1 MEPITFTLDR
11 GRTLTLTPVAP
22 TPLKLLLGQ
31 PRELLASAADER
43 GGHAGTV
50 MRNDVGT
57 VLLLWPNGN
66 IAKLT
71 DAERE
76 RLEALFAP
84 RRVADLPAWEE
95 MGELDR
101 GAALMHAWKRHREGA
116 RYARQ
121 HYPARYLGHPR
132 LVALGPE
139 LACRHAVTVAG
150 TWDGAVDRLGMDEVE
165 RLYDAALAEDDRRR
179 GVVRRS
185 SAPYRAAQAAA
196 GVASHG

>member
-1 MEPITFTLDR
+1 
-11 GRTLTLTPVAP
+11 
-22 TPLKLLLGQ
+22 
-31 PRELLASAADER
+31 
-43 GGHAGTV
+43 
-50 MRNDVGT
+50 MRSHVGT

-84 RRVADLPAWEE
+84 RRVSDLPSWEE

-101 GAALMHAWKRHREGA
+101 GAALLHVWKCRREGA
-116 RYARQ
+116 RYARE
-121 HYPARYLGHPR
+121 HYPARYLEHQR
-132 LVALGPE
+132 LVILGPD
-139 LACRHAVTVAG
+139 LACRHAVTVTG

-179 GVVRRS
+179 GVVRQG

-196 GVASHG
+196 GGAA